1 MRINK
6 AGRTLAL
13 LLTLLLVISA
23 FAGCNQ
29 DGTGSSQNDAGSSG
43 SSTESAAESGAASQ
57 GDDGSQAASGDDAYN
72 LVMAI
77 IGNEQPNQDAVFEA
91 VSALMQEEIN
101 MTFEPILLG
110 FGDYQEK
117 LNLMLSGGD
126 RLDVLPVYFSQ
137 ASSYINA
144 GQIIDLSGYISDYGQ
159 GILDFMGEDVATSGS
174 MNGFVYGIPA
184 NKESSSRAGIVM
196 RKDIVDELGIDI
208 ESLKTPWDLTEV
220 FAKVKQAHP
229 ELDCIAGTN
238 ILYKIETHDPL
249 FDDFGVL
256 MDHGQDTTVTNWYET
271 EEYRERT
278 SLVNEWYKAGYVKLD
293 AATTTETNQN
303 LVKAGSLFSYI
314 SSIKPGFLIQE
325 NASCGMEMVT
335 QYLGDQNG
343 NPAANLWTNSVNFF
357 DWGIAQQAQ
366 DKVKAMEFLNYA
378 YTSPEWNNLMNFGIE
393 GTDHVKVEG
402 SDVLIDYPEGAD
414 TAAVYHMN
422 MGWMYPNQFIGS
434 VWNGQ
439 PENIWEQYQ
448 DFNAEVTYSKAFGF
462 MYDSSSVA
470 TELTA
475 LNSVAE
481 EYVKSI
487 ETGSVSDLD
496 ATLKAFNEK
505 LYAAGLQK
513 VMDLKQEQ
521 LDAWLAKQ

>member
-1 MRINK
+1 M
-6 AGRTLAL
+6 LAL
-13 LLTLLLVISA
+13 LLVIGA
-23 FAGCNQ
+23 FAGCGQNGGNSTGGT
-29 DGTGSSQNDAGSSG
+29 DSTGSTAVSEGETS
-43 SSTESAAESGAASQ
+43 ASQ
-57 GDDGSQAASGDDAYN
+57 GDNVSQPASGDETYN

-144 GQIIDLSGYISDYGQ
+144 GQIINLADYIYDHGQ

-174 MNGFVYGIPA
+174 MNGFIYGIPA
-184 NKESSSRAGIVM
+184 NKESSSKAGIVM
-196 RKDIVDELGIDI
+196 RKDIVDELGIDM

-220 FAKVKQAHP
+220 FAAVKAAHP
-229 ELDCIAGTN
+229 ELDCVSGSN

-256 MDHGQDTTVTNWYET
+256 MDHGQDTTVTNWFET
-271 EEYRERT
+271 EEYRERA

-325 NASCGMEMVT
+325 NASCGTEMVT

-357 DWGIAQQAQ
+357 DWGIAQQAE
-366 DKVKAMEFLNYA
+366 DKIRSMEFLDYA
-378 YTSPEWNNLMNFGIE
+378 YTSPEWNDLMNFGIE
-393 GTDHVKVEG
+393 GADHVKVEG

-414 TAAVYHMN
+414 PAAVYHMN

-470 TELTA
+470 TERTA

-481 EYVKSI
+481 EYVKPI

-505 LYAAGLQK
+505 LYAAGLQT

-521 LDAWLAKQ
+521 LDAWLAAQ